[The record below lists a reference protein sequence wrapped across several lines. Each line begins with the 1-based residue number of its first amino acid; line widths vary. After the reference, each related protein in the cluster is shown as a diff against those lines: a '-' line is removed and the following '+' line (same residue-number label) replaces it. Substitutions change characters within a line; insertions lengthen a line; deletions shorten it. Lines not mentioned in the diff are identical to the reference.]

1 MEYKERLSKSFPRA
15 LENDV
20 VSVLDTLPFNI
31 NTPKWGN
38 DQLCIVNLIS
48 SSEFSIKL
56 NNDFLSIPYRIY
68 FNEPDPG
75 IVSQLTCTQKVVLNC
90 IYTRHHDGYVRQRRL
105 EELAGINEYWVIPYT
120 LQLLGEYVVEIL
132 QVLDKVITD
141 DNIEYYK
148 SFIIENP
155 KYWQQ
160 TISRMTSYWH
170 CYYREKWFS
179 DNREKVFP
187 ELNDYPGQQ
196 IVSRIGNKT

>member
-1 MEYKERLSKSFPRA
+1 
-15 LENDV
+15 
-20 VSVLDTLPFNI
+20 
-31 NTPKWGN
+31 
-38 DQLCIVNLIS
+38 
-48 SSEFSIKL
+48 
-56 NNDFLSIPYRIY
+56 LSIPYRIY

-75 IVSQLTCTQKVVLNC
+75 IVSQLTCTQKAIFNC

-132 QVLDKVITD
+132 QILDKVITD

-160 TISRMTSYWH
+160 TIS
-170 CYYREKWFS
+170 K
-179 DNREKVFP
+179 KVPLLKRLF
-187 ELNDYPGQQ
+187 LIIAN
-196 IVSRIGNKT
+196 T